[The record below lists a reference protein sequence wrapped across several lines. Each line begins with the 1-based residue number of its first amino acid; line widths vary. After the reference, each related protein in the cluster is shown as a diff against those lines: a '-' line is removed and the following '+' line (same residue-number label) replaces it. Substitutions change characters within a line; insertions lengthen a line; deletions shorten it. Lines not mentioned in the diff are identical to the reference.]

1 MPETAPITPES
12 KPLEAEFR
20 AFHRHEAELKAKH
33 GKGHVVIRGDEVL
46 GVWPERLEA
55 LGEGLKAY
63 GDISFLVHNINA
75 DQEPPGYFSRNL
87 KFV

>member
-33 GKGHVVIRGDEVL
+33 GTGHVVIRGDEVL

-55 LGEGLKAY
+55 LGEGLKQY
-63 GDISFLVHNINA
+63 GDVSFLVHDINE
-75 DQEPPGYFSRNL
+75 DQKPPILFSRDL
-87 KFV
+87 EFV